1 MNINSNTRY
10 LGIIGNPLQHSLS
23 PWLHNRTLH
32 HLGLN
37 YVYLPLQID
46 AAQLRGAVKAIRSL
60 GFRGVNVTIPFKEK
74 VMPWL
79 DELSPESAACGSV
92 NVIVNHC
99 GRLSGHNTDGAGF
112 MRALLEHPINRQESA
127 LLIGCGGAARAVA
140 YQLVMAGWRKLVL
153 LDLDI
158 DRARVLADFI
168 TKQAALKVLALPM
181 SQAVFNQQASQVD
194 LIVNCTPVG
203 MYPAFDDTPVSTLH
217 TVRPGTVCCD
227 IIYNPQVTRFI
238 RMAREAGLKTV
249 DGLSMFVYQAAL
261 SLKLW
266 LDIEAP
272 LEFMRGVAVD
282 GLR

>member
-1 MNINSNTRY
+1 MNINPNTRC

-23 PWLHNRTLH
+23 PWLHNSTLR

-37 YVYLPLQID
+37 YVYLPFEID
-46 AAQLRGAVKAIRSL
+46 PAQLGEAVNAIRSL
-60 GFRGVNVTIPFKEK
+60 GFGGVNVTIPFKEK

-92 NVIVNHC
+92 NVIVNRS
-99 GRLSGHNTDGAGF
+99 GRLIGHNTDGAGF
-112 MRALLEHPINRQESA
+112 MRALLEHPINRPESA

-140 YQLVMAGWRKLVL
+140 YKLAMAGWRKLVL
-153 LDLDI
+153 LDLDLN
-158 DRARVLADFI
+158 RAQALAGFI
-168 TKQAALKVLALPM
+168 IKQSACRVLALPM
-181 SQAVFNQQASQVD
+181 SQAAFNLQASQVN

-203 MYPAFDDTPVSTLH
+203 MYPAVDDAPVSTLH
-217 TVRPGTVCCD
+217 TVLPGTVCCD

-238 RMAREAGLKTV
+238 RMAREAGLETV
-249 DGLSMFVYQAAL
+249 DGLSMFVYQAVL

-266 LDIEAP
+266 LDIDAP
-272 LEFMRGVAVD
+272 LQFMRGVAAD